1 MIAFSVVVIKCIE
14 LYISKVSI
22 INKCISFI
30 DTNTQ
35 IIPCLPDPLKHV
47 VIFYMQN

>member
-30 DTNTQ
+30 GTNIQ
-35 IIPCLPDPLKHV
+35 INYCLRDPLKHA